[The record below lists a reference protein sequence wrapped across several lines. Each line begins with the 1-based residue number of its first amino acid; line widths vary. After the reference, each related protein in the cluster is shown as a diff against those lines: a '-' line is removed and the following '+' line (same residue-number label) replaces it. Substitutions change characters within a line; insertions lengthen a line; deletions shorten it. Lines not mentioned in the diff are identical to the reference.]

1 MALLL
6 NTQVKANGR
15 LSQMV
20 DEPLAALPSAD
31 KQEGRQPPAIDG
43 SAPSHGQAGAI
54 GAKKGTKQAPHA
66 ADSHGMHMS
75 ASEVCLRAVCFS
87 LYASECRISALAT
100 YLKVF
105 QLRGQLLGMAMTLMM
120 SSQACAT
127 VLSRT

>member
-1 MALLL
+1 MALPL

-20 DEPLAALPSAD
+20 DEP
-31 KQEGRQPPAIDG
+31 PAING

-75 ASEVCLRAVCFS
+75 TLR
-87 LYASECRISALAT
+87 
-100 YLKVF
+100 
-105 QLRGQLLGMAMTLMM
+105 
-120 SSQACAT
+120 
-127 VLSRT
+127 